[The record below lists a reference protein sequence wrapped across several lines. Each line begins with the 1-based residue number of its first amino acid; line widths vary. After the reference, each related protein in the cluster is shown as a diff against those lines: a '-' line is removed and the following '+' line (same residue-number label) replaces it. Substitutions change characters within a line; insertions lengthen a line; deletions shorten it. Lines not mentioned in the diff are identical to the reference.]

1 MIGMGIPSSQSR
13 IPRMAPHSLSVRSA
27 KGTLASLAGSHK
39 ALTVLAR
46 RPAGL
51 RSCRSPGRVEAVV
64 NWEDTGLWHIALV
77 AGVIAW
83 AWALMRILTTR
94 YSSAGTSAWLL
105 AIIFAPYVGVPLY
118 ALFGGR
124 KLTRIKRRKQTIR
137 LRAETVVNPSVT
149 GEIDRLLRGLGI
161 PGATCGNN
169 LELLEHG
176 AAARQALIRMI
187 ADANE
192 AIDLLTYV
200 FKDDATGRE
209 MVSLL
214 AAKAKSGVKIRLLYD
229 SLGSHATRRSLFQP
243 LVDAGGQV
251 VAFMPA
257 TLWFLRSRTNLRN
270 HRKLI
275 VIDHRIVWSGGMN
288 IGDEYLGPR
297 RKRWIDVAF
306 TLEGPAVQGFA
317 EIFRSDWA
325 FASGEP
331 LGPPAAPVKPVFY
344 GDEGVVQVVPSGPDV
359 DNDPLY
365 AALVAMAFEARERL
379 WIATPYF
386 VPNEPLNE
394 ALCFAAVR
402 GIDVRVIVP
411 RKSNHKLPDLARGP
425 YLRDLQRAGAK
436 IHLVE
441 EMMHAK
447 IVVMDDALALHGSAN
462 IDARSLF
469 LNFEIGTI
477 CYSRKDVD
485 TARRWIEAL
494 LPRTSVRPAPITQV
508 ARFQEGVMRLV
519 APLL

>member
-1 MIGMGIPSSQSR
+1 MDWQETW
-13 IPRMAPHSLSVRSA
+13 V
-27 KGTLASLAGSHK
+27 
-39 ALTVLAR
+39 
-46 RPAGL
+46 
-51 RSCRSPGRVEAVV
+51 
-64 NWEDTGLWHIALV
+64 WHLALV
-77 AGVIAW
+77 LGAAAW
-83 AWALMRILTTR
+83 GWALLHILTTR
-94 YSSAGTSAWLL
+94 YTSAGTSAWLL
-105 AIIFAPYVGVPLY
+105 AIILLPYVGVPLY

-124 KLTRIKRRKQTIR
+124 KLNRVMRRKQTIR

-176 AAARQALIRMI
+176 AAARQSLIKLI
-187 ADANE
+187 AE
-192 AIDLLTYV
+192 CSSSIDLLTYV

-209 MVSLL
+209 MISLL
-214 AAKAKSGVKIRLLYD
+214 ADKAKAGVKVRLLYD
-229 SLGSHATRRSLFQP
+229 SVGSYATKGALFGP
-243 LVDAGGQV
+243 LRAAGGQV
-251 VAFMPA
+251 VAFMP
-257 TLWFLRSRTNLRN
+257 TNWWPFRTRTNLRN

-275 VIDHRIVWSGGMN
+275 VLDHRIVWSGGMN
-288 IGDEYLGPR
+288 IGDEYLGPK

-325 FASGEP
+325 FASREP
-331 LGPPAAPVKPVFY
+331 LGPPSAPVAPVFY

-365 AALVAMAFEARERL
+365 AALLAMAFEARERL
-379 WIATPYF
+379 WIVTPYF

-394 ALCFAAVR
+394 ALCFAAIR
-402 GIDVRVIVP
+402 GIDLRIIVP

-425 YLRDLQRAGAK
+425 FLRDLQRAGAK

-462 IDARSLF
+462 TDARSLF
-469 LNFEIGTI
+469 LNFEIGTF

-494 LPRTSVRPAPITQV
+494 LPRTRIRSAPISQTV
-508 ARFQEGVMRLV
+508 RFQEGLMRLV